1 MNPDLHRSFLDNLCI
16 TLLPALR
23 HLLPALALSTL
34 FISSTLFTEGISSS
48 KYPAYK
54 AYQKRVAMFG
64 PSMTLLKALKIK
76 LVDGGK
82 EEKEIER
89 LVWGSSAHVKKD

>member
-1 MNPDLHRSFLDNLCI
+1 
-16 TLLPALR
+16 
-23 HLLPALALSTL
+23 
-34 FISSTLFTEGISSS
+34 
-48 KYPAYK
+48 
-54 AYQKRVAMFG
+54 MFG